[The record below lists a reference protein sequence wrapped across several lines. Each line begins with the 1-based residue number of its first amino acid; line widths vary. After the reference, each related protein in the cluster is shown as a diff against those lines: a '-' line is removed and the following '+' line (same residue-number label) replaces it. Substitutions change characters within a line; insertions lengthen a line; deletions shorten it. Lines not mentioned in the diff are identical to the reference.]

1 MFLLAADQVMVQPQE
16 QLEQR
21 VPEVF
26 CVLFMLVAEN
36 KHQPVGF
43 TVCFFLS
50 PQLEI
55 YISEGTHSTEEDSEC
70 FYERLNKQDILLTSA
85 DHFLSYGDQLCSI
98 S

>member
-1 MFLLAADQVMVQPQE
+1 MFLLAADQVMVLPQE

-26 CVLFMLVAEN
+26 CVLFMFVAV
-36 KHQPVGF
+36 KKQQPVGF
-43 TVCFFLS
+43 NVCFFLS

-70 FYERLNKQDILLTSA
+70 FMNGHISRSFPELWGPTVFCLLAERFK
-85 DHFLSYGDQLCSI
+85 F
-98 S
+98 

>member
-1 MFLLAADQVMVQPQE
+1 MLLLAADQVIVLPQE

-26 CVLFMLVAEN
+26 CVLFMLVSEN
-36 KHQPVGF
+36 KQQPVSF
-43 TVCFFLS
+43 TVCFLLS

-70 FYERLNKQDILLTSA
+70 FYERLNKHDILLTSA
-85 DHFLSYGDQLCSI
+85 DHFLSYGDQLCSV